1 MLSQCRKDNVKKSKL
16 SSEPV
21 TFQFSKRHL
30 NRYQMRNISFR
41 NDVLPLKDILYRL
54 ALRITTNPEEAKDIV
69 QDTLIKLWNRRES
82 LGEIESIEGFSLT
95 ICRNMAL
102 DRVRLLKGKSNPLD
116 SGYAEK
122 ADNASDPLEKATLKD
137 RISIVRQLVDSLPEK
152 QKSCMQLRDFEG
164 KSYKEIAAVMGISEE
179 QVKINIFRARQTVKK
194 KIKEYD
200 SYGL

>member
-1 MLSQCRKDNVKKSKL
+1 
-16 SSEPV
+16 
-21 TFQFSKRHL
+21 
-30 NRYQMRNISFR
+30 MRNISFR

-122 ADNASDPLEKATLKD
+122 ADNASDPARFRGKVIQGNSRCDGNKRRTGKDKHLPCPSDGEK
-137 RISIVRQLVDSLPEK
+137 E
-152 QKSCMQLRDFEG
+152 
-164 KSYKEIAAVMGISEE
+164 
-179 QVKINIFRARQTVKK
+179 N
-194 KIKEYD
+194 
-200 SYGL
+200 